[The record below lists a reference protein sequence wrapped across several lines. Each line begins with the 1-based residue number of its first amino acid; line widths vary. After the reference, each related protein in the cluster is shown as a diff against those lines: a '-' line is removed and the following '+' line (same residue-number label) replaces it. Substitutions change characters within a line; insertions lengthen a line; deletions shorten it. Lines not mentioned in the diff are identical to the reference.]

1 MLLAAILVVWCSQFA
16 SAQSVSPLA
25 ESESRMLK
33 SDNGVELCFLP
44 VETVIGAQVH
54 VITDFVPPSTVA
66 YDFSGLRTT
75 SLTVFDTGE
84 PIVLILRSAIEMVWE
99 LNIDAAANVIG
110 VHLISDTLPYIM
122 GLPENIPLT
131 ARYDIDDTG
140 TKNGCVYKAV
150 ENPNLSDVGSQQLRW
165 PNHSFQDLSGLHQI
179 NFLEIDLF
187 AYAGAE
193 ITSFQL
199 TQGGWEGGTA
209 IVSRVST
216 QIFAELKAEGR
227 SLLDQATPP
236 KLPFL
241 SEPAATL
248 KVPEDLGRGKVWPWI
263 VSEGYAIPVPA
274 ELIKYFCEVDRL
286 IAMASGVVLPEVQ
299 CKWGNY
305 RRPITWVGLL
315 LLGPVEMSDETCRM
329 ANQIRPLFAKS
340 GIAVTTEILNCSMY
354 TIDINRKT
362 YR

>member
-1 MLLAAILVVWCSQFA
+1 
-16 SAQSVSPLA
+16 
-25 ESESRMLK
+25 MLK

>member
-1 MLLAAILVVWCSQFA
+1 MKQYYITCKALISLILISLTFVVWTSRFA
-16 SAQSVSPLA
+16 SAQSFSPPA
-25 ESESRMLK
+25 KSENRILK
-33 SDNGVELCFLP
+33 SDSGVELCFLP
-44 VETVIGAQVH
+44 VANVIGAQVH

-66 YDFSGLRTT
+66 YDFPGLRTT
-75 SLTVFDTGE
+75 SLTVSDTGE

-99 LNIDAAANVIG
+99 LNIDAAANVVG
-110 VHLISDTLPYIM
+110 VHLISDTLPYIV
-122 GLPENIPLT
+122 GLPDNIPLT
-131 ARYDIDDTG
+131 ARYDIDDTD
-140 TKNGCVYKAV
+140 TKNSCVYNAV
-150 ENPNLSDVGSQQLRW
+150 EDPNLGDVGSQQLRW
-165 PNHSFQDLSGLHQI
+165 PDHSFQDLAGLHEL

-216 QIFAELKAEGR
+216 QIFAELKTEGR
-227 SLLDQATPP
+227 SLL
-236 KLPFL
+236 
-241 SEPAATL
+241 
-248 KVPEDLGRGKVWPWI
+248 EDLGRGNVWPWI

-274 ELIKYFCEVDRL
+274 ELIKHLCEVDRL
-286 IAMASGVVLPEVQ
+286 IAMASGLVQPEVR

-305 RRPITWVGLL
+305 RRPISWTGLL